1 MYSYKT
7 HIHSIARRVLASGT
21 VQGVGYRAALS
32 ERARE
37 LHIEGWCRNLP
48 DGRVEA
54 WLHGQPD
61 AVEEL
66 LAWMRLGPPGAIVS
80 DLNVE
85 AQAVLEPMLR
95 ESVEL
100 FEIRK

>member
-1 MYSYKT
+1 MSSSKT
-7 HIHSIARRVLASGT
+7 RVQSVARRVLVSGS
-21 VQGVGYRAALS
+21 VQGGGYRASLS

-37 LHIEGWCRNLP
+37 LNIEGWCRNLP

-54 WLHGQPD
+54 WLHGQPT

-66 LAWMRLGPPGAIVS
+66 LTWMRQGPPGAPVS
-80 DLNVE
+80 DVNVE
-85 AQAVLEPMLR
+85 IQAVLEPMLS